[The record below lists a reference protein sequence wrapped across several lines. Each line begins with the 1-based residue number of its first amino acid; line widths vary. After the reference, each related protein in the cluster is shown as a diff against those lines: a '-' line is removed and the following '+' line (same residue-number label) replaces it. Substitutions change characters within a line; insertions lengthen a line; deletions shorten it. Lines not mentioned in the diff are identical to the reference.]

1 MRIVPEGQL
10 VYGMQ
15 LPIQAQST
23 VFVEEWERDAGPDE
37 LARLARKADRCGFF
51 YVAVCDHVAIPERLA
66 TAMGTTWYDTVA
78 TLGFLAAVTDNVR
91 LMSHV
96 WVMGY
101 RHPLQSAK
109 SFATLD
115 RLSDGRLIV
124 GVGAGHV
131 EDEFGVLA
139 AEFEHRGGVLDE
151 GIDALKA
158 ALTDEFPVHHGKR
171 WDFEG
176 FGVGPRPVQRP
187 RPPIW
192 VGGSSPA
199 AQRRAGRKGDGW
211 LPQGTPRA
219 QMPEQIAAV
228 LRARDDAG
236 VDEPIDIGTIS
247 EFFYVGDPPF
257 DVGKYTISGSPDRI
271 AASLVEFKQMG
282 VSHAQVRFKSRSVDE
297 LEEQIDAFATDVIPL
312 VDKA

>member
-1 MRIVPEGQL
+1 MRIVPEGRL

-23 VFVEEWERDAGPDE
+23 VFVEDWERDAGPDE
-37 LARLARKADRCGFF
+37 LARLARKADESGFF

-66 TAMGTTWYDTVA
+66 PAMGTTWYDTIA
-78 TLGFLAAVTDNVR
+78 TLGFLAAETEQIR
-91 LMSHV
+91 LLSHV

-101 RHPLQSAK
+101 RHPLQSA
-109 SFATLD
+109 SAFATLD
-115 RLSDGRLIV
+115 HLSKGRVIV

-131 EDEFGVLA
+131 EDEFRVLGA
-139 AEFEHRGGVLDE
+139 DFEHRGGVLDE
-151 GIDALKA
+151 AIDAVKA
-158 ALTDEFPVHHGKR
+158 ALTDEFPVHHGDR

-176 FGVGPRPVQRP
+176 FGIAPRPVQRP

-192 VGGSSPA
+192 VGGSSAP

-219 QMPEQIAAV
+219 QMPGQIAAV
-228 LRARDDAG
+228 LQARADAG
-236 VDEPIDIGTIS
+236 VDDPIDIGTIS
-247 EFFYVGDPPF
+247 EFFYVGDPSF
-257 DVGKYTISGSPDRI
+257 DVGKFTISGSPERI
-271 AASLVEFKQMG
+271 AESLVEFRDMG
-282 VSHAQVRFKSRSVDE
+282 VHHAQVRFKSRSVEE
-297 LEEQIDAFATDVIPL
+297 LEEQIDAFATDVMPL

>member
-23 VFVEEWERDAGPDE
+23 VFVEEWERDCGPDE
-37 LARLARKADRCGFF
+37 LARLARKADRSGFF
-51 YVAVCDHVAIPERLA
+51 YVAVCDHVAIPEHLA
-66 TAMGTTWYDTVA
+66 PAMGTTWYDTIA
-78 TLGFLAAVTDNVR
+78 TLGFLAAETDQIR

-96 WVMGY
+96 WIMGY

-115 RLSDGRLIV
+115 HLSKGRIII

-131 EDEFGVLA
+131 EKEFTMLG

-151 GIDALKA
+151 SIDALVA
-158 ALTDEFPVHHGKR
+158 ALTDEFPVHHGAR

-176 FGVGPRPVQRP
+176 LGIAPRPIQRP

-192 VGGSSPA
+192 IGGSSPA

-228 LRARDDAG
+228 RRARADAG
-236 VDEPIDIGTIS
+236 IDDPIDIGTIS

-257 DVGKYTISGSPDRI
+257 DVGKHAITGSPERI
-271 AASLVEFKQMG
+271 AESLVEFKEMG
-282 VSHAQVRFKSRSVDE
+282 VTHAQVRFRSRSVDE
-297 LEEQIDAFATDVIPL
+297 LEEQIGAFASDVIPL